1 MLRLIFA
8 FLCAAAACLLV
19 SGALSSAQSTSSST
33 PDAFLAQVTNATGN
47 AFATDMSAN
56 GRFVVFESSTDVA
69 TLKPGQTAATKSPT
83 NTDGNTEIFLYDYA
97 QRRIFQLTDTK
108 PVLNPSP
115 SPTASPSPSPSP
127 SPSVSPTATPTPTAT
142 PIPFSNIKIDIQ
154 NKRPMISADPALS
167 GGSRTYT
174 IVFSSNAP
182 NPRLFDGTDPGPIAA
197 DGGRTLAQDAN
208 EELWT
213 YRFTVP
219 EVADLS
225 QGADIPF
232 QDLSTGTFTRI
243 TSTAASRPPTEGST
257 SKAPFVADDN
267 RDAVISDDGQI
278 IAFSS
283 TRDLVAG
290 GNVDTGVA
298 PNPEIFTFTR
308 GTGLFTQ
315 VTNTKT
321 SSNPLV
327 AATFNDYPTIGGSGS
342 LYTIA
347 FYSNADLTPTA
358 SPNNS
363 DLNSEV
369 FVVSFNGATT
379 ANLRQVTRTKDLIET
394 TSNGTRQKPAN
405 NFVWGRRISRD
416 GRYVALESLATD
428 PKANSAT
435 NSEFLVT
442 FVYDTV
448 ADAFA
453 QVGPR
458 ATATPGDVTHYPTF
472 TDYTGSTP
480 ATVTF
485 TSGLNIKSDGTLL
498 AEGDNTGLNP
508 ATVSQVFAV
517 PLTFPSM
524 TGGPFTRLTNITGT
538 NVLAPVNALT
548 SNTRRRVV
556 FSMGGADLGGGNP
569 DFGAE
574 VFYNLSP
581 ANTSESA
588 GTISLLTGA
597 SFIPVAPA
605 SPTPS
610 GSPTPSP
617 SPTPA
622 GSPATGPLV
631 ATGLAAGELSVLN
644 ATVSLA
650 PSAAMTVNASVTQFG
665 PALPVEL
672 KGVSVAIRGAAAG
685 IYSVSPTAVS
695 FVVPIGLTPGTYP
708 LVINNN
714 GTVIRGNITIVAAQP
729 DVFTSTNGPGGRASI
744 CNITDPMVPGCVPE
758 PFNVTT
764 APSPGGSPVAT
775 VLEVH
780 ATGVR
785 GTSPAAISV
794 VIGTTSIT
802 PTANRANDQPGFDNI
817 IITLPSTVDR
827 GDNLPVVVKVGAAT
841 SRPTPGDSPP
851 LVKINP

>member
-1 MLRLIFA
+1 MLMA
-8 FLCAAAACLLV
+8 
-19 SGALSSAQSTSSST
+19 GALGSAQSTSSST
-33 PDAFLAQVTNATGN
+33 PDAFLAQVTKATRDS
-47 AFATDMSAN
+47 FATDISAN
-56 GRFVVFESSTDVA
+56 GRFVVFEATADSA
-69 TLKPGQTAATKSPT
+69 TLKPGQTASTKSPT

-97 QRRIFQLTDTK
+97 QRRVFQLTDTK
-108 PVLNPSP
+108 AVLNPSP

-127 SPSVSPTATPTPTAT
+127 SPSVSPTASPSPTATATPTPVG
-142 PIPFSNIKIDIQ
+142 FGNIKIDIQ
-154 NKRPMISADPALS
+154 NKRPMISAEPALS

-182 NPRLFDGTDPGPIAA
+182 NPQIFDGVDPGPIAA
-197 DGGRTLAQDAN
+197 DGGRTLSQDAN

-213 YRFTVP
+213 YQFTVP
-219 EVADLS
+219 ELADLS

-243 TSTAASRPPTEGST
+243 TSTAASRPPTAGST
-257 SKAPFVADDN
+257 VKAPFVADDN
-267 RDAVISDDGQI
+267 RDATISDDGQI

-290 GNVDTGVA
+290 GNVDTGAPA
-298 PNPEIFTFTR
+298 PNPEIFTYTR
-308 GTGLFTQ
+308 GTGAFTQ
-315 VTNTKT
+315 ITNTKT
-321 SSNPLV
+321 STNPFLPG
-327 AATFNDYPTIGGSGS
+327 TFNDYPAIGGGSG

-347 FYSNADLTPTA
+347 FYSNADITPTA

-369 FVVSFNGATT
+369 FLVSFNGA
-379 ANLRQVTRTKDLIET
+379 AASGMKQVTRTKDLVDSVT
-394 TSNGTRQKPAN
+394 GTIIRNAN
-405 NFVWGRRISRD
+405 DFRFGRRISRD
-416 GRYVALESLATD
+416 GRYVALESVASD
-428 PKANSAT
+428 PKANSSSST
-435 NSEFLVT
+435 VSFLVT
-442 FVYDTV
+442 FVYDSV
-448 ADAFA
+448 SDAFA

-458 ATATPGDVTHYPTF
+458 PTASATATPDTAHFPTF

-480 ATVTF
+480 GTVIF
-485 TSGLNIKSDGTLL
+485 TSWLNFKSDGTLL
-498 AEGDNTGLNP
+498 AENDSTGLNP
-508 ATVSQVFAV
+508 AVVAQVFAV

-524 TGGPFTRLTNITGT
+524 STGPFTRITNITGT

-548 SNTRRRVV
+548 SATRRRIV
-556 FSMGGADLGGGNP
+556 FSMGGAELGGGNP

-581 ANTSESA
+581 ANTTESS

-597 SFIPVAPA
+597 SLIPVAPA
-605 SPTPS
+605 SPTPT

-622 GSPATGPLV
+622 GTPSGPLV
-631 ATGLAAGELSVLN
+631 ASGLAAGELSVLN

-650 PSAAMTVNASVTQFG
+650 PSAGMTANASESQFG
-665 PALPVEL
+665 PPLPIEL
-672 KGVSVAIRGAAAG
+672 KGVSVSIRGAACGMYA
-685 IYSVSPTAVS
+685 VSPTAIQ
-695 FVVPIGLTPGTYP
+695 FVVPVGLTPGTYP

-714 GTVIRGNITIVAAQP
+714 GTVIRGTIMLVTAQP
-729 DVFTSTNGPGGRASI
+729 DILTTTNGPGGRAVI
-744 CNITDPMVPGCVPE
+744 CNITDPTASGCMPE
-758 PFNVTT
+758 PFNVTSP
-764 APSPGGSPVAT
+764 PSPGGSPVPT

-785 GTSPAAISV
+785 GNPAASISV

-802 PTANRANDQPGFDNI
+802 ASGNVVNDQPGFDNI

-827 GDNLPVVVKVGAAT
+827 GDLPVVVKVGAAT

-851 LVKINP
+851 HAAINP